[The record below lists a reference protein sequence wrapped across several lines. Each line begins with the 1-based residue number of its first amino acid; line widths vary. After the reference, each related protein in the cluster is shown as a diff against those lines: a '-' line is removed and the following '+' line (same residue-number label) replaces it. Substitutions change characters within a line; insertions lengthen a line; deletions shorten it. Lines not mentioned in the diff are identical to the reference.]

1 MINVATNI
9 IQRIHRKNIK
19 RFMEISDISVECG
32 KIFLK
37 GKSLKT
43 HKQKMHTD
51 IKLDCDQCSYKHNT
65 KNSLKEHK
73 ELFMKI
79 SDMPAISVITEL
91 QE

>member
-1 MINVATNI
+1 MNNFNVWN
-9 IQRIHRKNIK
+9 
-19 RFMEISDISVECG
+19 VG
-32 KIFLK
+32 KYFLK
-37 GKSLKT
+37 EKALRRTNK
-43 HKQKMHTD
+43 KMHTD

>member
-1 MINVATNI
+1 
-9 IQRIHRKNIK
+9 
-19 RFMEISDISVECG
+19 
-32 KIFLK
+32 
-37 GKSLKT
+37 
-43 HKQKMHTD
+43 MHTD

-91 QE
+91 QEQAILTCTNGLFTGESNIVAIIVNKTMWQKGISDPSEH